1 MKNLANLTETPM
13 WTGKMVNVILSKGGK
28 GYCMPKPSIGTAQI
42 PVPEKEEKPV
52 IQELTVLEEGSK
64 ESIYNLIFSEEEK

>member
-1 MKNLANLTETPM
+1 
-13 WTGKMVNVILSKGGK
+13 
-28 GYCMPKPSIGTAQI
+28 MPKPSIGTAQI

-64 ESIYNLIFSEEEK
+64 ESIYNLIFLKKKNKINKGRFRASAHPTLHCKR

>member
-1 MKNLANLTETPM
+1 
-13 WTGKMVNVILSKGGK
+13 
-28 GYCMPKPSIGTAQI
+28 
-42 PVPEKEEKPV
+42 VPEKEEKPV

>member
-1 MKNLANLTETPM
+1 
-13 WTGKMVNVILSKGGK
+13 MVNVILSKGGK

>member
-1 MKNLANLTETPM
+1 
-13 WTGKMVNVILSKGGK
+13 
-28 GYCMPKPSIGTAQI
+28 MPKPSIGTAQI

-64 ESIYNLIFSEEEK
+64 ESIYNLIFSEKKNKINKDGSGFCSSYSAL

>member
-1 MKNLANLTETPM
+1 
-13 WTGKMVNVILSKGGK
+13 MVNVILSKGRERV
-28 GYCMPKPSIGTAQI
+28 CMPKPSIGTAQI

-64 ESIYNLIFSEEEK
+64 DQYII

>member
-1 MKNLANLTETPM
+1 
-13 WTGKMVNVILSKGGK
+13 
-28 GYCMPKPSIGTAQI
+28 MPKPSIGTAQI

-52 IQELTVLEEGSK
+52 IQEFTVLEEGSK